1 MDEFDDA
8 AARNLL
14 RPLDGDPDQPS
25 TVEIDTLLRTG
36 RRRVRR
42 RRLLAGGGL
51 AATTAV
57 VLVAVPVALAAV
69 RDDEPIAPDPAPG
82 QVVQPGPTPDDRHTA
97 DSTPPPV
104 LSRCTPHRLPLPD
117 GATESQVLD
126 GDPTGRYLVGVARD
140 PRTAR
145 TWTLRWDRGAMTV
158 LEPPT
163 TDPARLLVNSQG
175 VVAGDGIAVRDGTA
189 VQVSWVYRYGRY
201 VDLTDSNGGYLG
213 DVLDLNERGDVLGG
227 IRTFAYQGGSTGT
240 KGGPPQPTGGAAGT
254 PGEPAASPGG
264 GRSDGYTVVSGR
276 HPAVWA
282 AGAEQSPTRLGE
294 DGTGSPYATGLGD
307 DGTLVGGMLRSGTDQ
322 VVRMLVWA
330 PDSTVRTLAPPPRH
344 GVTTG
349 NLSIRGGWVLGWS
362 VASPGAEQ
370 KVVPTRWNLRTAEAT
385 PLTGLAGAA
394 AINRSGWVAGF
405 VRDAAGVETPAVLA
419 GERPVV
425 LPLPDGAVPGRAGPA
440 AVSVSDDGRVVGGL
454 VSVGPDDATA
464 AVRWT
469 CE

>member
-1 MDEFDDA
+1 MDEFDAA
-8 AARNLL
+8 AARDLL

-25 TVEIDTLLRTG
+25 TVEIESLLRAG
-36 RRRVRR
+36 RRRVRH

-69 RDDEPIAPDPAPG
+69 RDREPTVPVPDTGEVAQPVPTPSGPAP
-82 QVVQPGPTPDDRHTA
+82 A
-97 DSTPPPV
+97 TPPPAPT
-104 LSRCTPHRLPLPD
+104 RCTPHRLPLPD

-140 PRTAR
+140 ARTAR

-189 VQVSWVYRYGRY
+189 VQVSWVYRYGRF

-213 DVLDLNERGDVLGG
+213 DVMDLNERGDVLGG
-227 IRTFAYQGGSTGT
+227 IRTSGYQGEPAGT
-240 KGGPPQPTGGAAGT
+240 TGGPPELPGGAAGT
-254 PGEPAASPGG
+254 PSGAGASPGG
-264 GRSDGYTVVSGR
+264 GPPDGYTDVSGR
-276 HPAVWA
+276 HPAIWA
-282 AGAEQSPTRLGE
+282 AGAEQSPTRLAE
-294 DGTGSPYATGLGD
+294 DGTGSPYATGIDD
-307 DGTLVGGMLRSGTDQ
+307 DGTLVGGFLRFGAGWA
-322 VVRMLVWA
+322 VRMMVWA
-330 PDSTVRTLAPPPRH
+330 PDGTTRTLAPPPRH
-344 GVTTG
+344 GVSTA

-362 VASPGAEQ
+362 VAPPGAGQ
-370 KVVPTRWNLRTAEAT
+370 KAVPTRWNVRTGEAT
-385 PLTGLAGAA
+385 PLTGLARGV
-394 AINRSGWVAGF
+394 AINRYGWVAGF

-419 GERPVV
+419 GERPLV
-425 LPLPDGAVPGRAGPA
+425 LPAPDGAVPGREGPA

-454 VSVGPDDATA
+454 VSVGPDATATA